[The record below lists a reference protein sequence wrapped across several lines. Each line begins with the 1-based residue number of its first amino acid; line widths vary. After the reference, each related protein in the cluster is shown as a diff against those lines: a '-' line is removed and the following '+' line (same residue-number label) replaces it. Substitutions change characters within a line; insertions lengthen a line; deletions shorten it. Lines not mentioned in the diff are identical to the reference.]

1 MRIGYIRVSSLD
13 QNTDRQHEILKQYAL
28 EKIFEEK
35 ISGKDRNRPALQE
48 MMKFCRDGDTI
59 YIESISRLARNTKD
73 FLNIVEELSAK
84 AVGIVSAKESLDTAT
99 PSGKF
104 MLTVFAALSQLERD
118 TIKQRQKEGI
128 DVARN
133 KGVRFGRPRISVPQT
148 FSQNVKEWK
157 AGKITATE
165 AMRRMSLKPG
175 TFYRLVKKMQG

>member
-13 QNTDRQHEILKQYAL
+13 QNTDRQHEILKPYTL

-84 AVGIVSAKESLDTAT
+84 AVGIVSAKESLDTST

-128 DVARN
+128 DVARS
-133 KGVRFGRPRISVPQT
+133 KGIRFGRPKIAPPAN
-148 FSQNVKEWK
+148 FKQNINEWK
-157 AGKITATE
+157 EGKITATE
-165 AMRRMSLKPG
+165 AMRKLSLKAG
-175 TFYRLVKKMQG
+175 TFYRLVKEMQG